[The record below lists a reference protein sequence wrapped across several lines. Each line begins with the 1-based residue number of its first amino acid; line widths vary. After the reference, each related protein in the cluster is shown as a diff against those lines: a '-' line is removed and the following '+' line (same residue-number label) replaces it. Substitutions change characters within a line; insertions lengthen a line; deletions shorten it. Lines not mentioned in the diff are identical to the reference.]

1 MEKQPKKKFPLPTEA
16 NQDGALGVQD
26 AVKANHPFH
35 AEDNAAGDSVDQH
48 KKLESANE
56 VIAEKEISQVY
67 NNS

>member
-1 MEKQPKKKFPLPTEA
+1 MTPKRKKKFNLPTEA
-16 NQDGALGVQD
+16 NQGDEISVTNSLEF
-26 AVKANHPFH
+26 NHPFQT
-35 AEDNAAGDSVDQH
+35 EDELAGDSVDEH